1 MGTTMQQRYSSRCRK
16 GSRSLLRSRARRMIP
31 AIALALACHIGA
43 AAADS
48 LDVFGGLPQTPNLLG
63 DMGGLRPALA
73 KFGGTLSL
81 TETSEVLGN
90 LTGGVHRGADYD
102 GLTIA
107 TFQLDAK
114 TAFGID
120 GGQFNASVLQIH
132 GRNLS
137 YDN

>member
-1 MGTTMQQRYSSRCRK
+1 MQQRNSRRYHT
-16 GSRSLLRSRARRMIP
+16 GSRRRLGSRAARMVP
-31 AIALALACHIGA
+31 AIALALACHVGA
-43 AAADS
+43 AAAIWWVV
-48 LDVFGGLPQTPNLLG
+48 LGGLPQTPNLFG

-107 TFQLDAK
+107 TF
-114 TAFGID
+114 
-120 GGQFNASVLQIH
+120 
-132 GRNLS
+132 
-137 YDN
+137 